1 MRLGFSGLF
10 VADGLRASVSMF
22 VLLCTSWPLAG
33 GSHKLM
39 LVACIGHLK
48 TVFNQV
54 QTGFNLIINLGC
66 AMYLERKG
74 VWFPQCLQDLISAR
88 GGPDTEPFLASLN
101 VFEIEMRSSYFERPR
116 FSGQAVQL
124 NQNPSRGHAMASND
138 LSMHTLIHNCNLK
151 LVPFRLI
158 RVPFTYIS

>member
-48 TVFNQV
+48 TAFNQV

-74 VWFPQCLQDLISAR
+74 VWFPHACRTLYLREGAQ
-88 GGPDTEPFLASLN
+88 TLN
-101 VFEIEMRSSYFERPR
+101 HSWP
-116 FSGQAVQL
+116 
-124 NQNPSRGHAMASND
+124 H
-138 LSMHTLIHNCNLK
+138 
-151 LVPFRLI
+151 
-158 RVPFTYIS
+158 